1 MQSSGSDRTASAHPS
16 TPAVWLKEGHSLRGR
31 DMFPVAARLVHP
43 DEVDPENFASLSRR
57 YPLTSYSFDDLG
69 SEFKKLTG
77 YDITKAPE
85 AAAGAPPNVEQGADN
100 NNVPAP
106 HADNEDPAVRLKL
119 LEGEV
124 KRIRQTQEG
133 TSVQTALSQS
143 RFQPDRWELNTG
155 FDPLKATSERRS
167 PRRTECRGSVPSLS
181 SPTVL
186 LLKVWDVKGKNWQD
200 CLDSLSLRDPN
211 SFVAGQLHT
220 EKQNWSILLDQVNDK
235 DSKLVEKWIFNEVE
249 IVDFFQPFKGYFKGE
264 FYDSKLPP
272 AMVFHN
278 APNCAQHKEDIVSH
292 LEEGLRNGS
301 LELVGK
307 VGEVDPPH
315 LVMPLLMVDGK
326 REKRLCHNEQFLN
339 LWMRHIPFSLEGLS
353 RLPSLLD
360 QGDFM
365 ASSDEKS
372 AYLGVC
378 LSPASRTYFGVQFAG
393 WYLRYTVLPF
403 GWSESPYIYQT
414 IGMQVTFI
422 PASPWNDYNSV
433 PRR

>member
-77 YDITKAPE
+77 YDITAVLGMAQMDDSICNRSLTVHHAVLQANLTGAPAGQTLQACQAKEKGQKRKAPE

-133 TSVQTALSQS
+133 TSVQTALSQVRTLALRTTTPNGVLLASLESLYDTAVASDHTDKELYKMALKS

-181 SPTVL
+181 
-186 LLKVWDVKGKNWQD
+186 
-200 CLDSLSLRDPN
+200 LR
-211 SFVAGQLHT
+211 
-220 EKQNWSILLDQVNDK
+220 
-235 DSKLVEKWIFNEVE
+235 
-249 IVDFFQPFKGYFKGE
+249 
-264 FYDSKLPP
+264 
-272 AMVFHN
+272 
-278 APNCAQHKEDIVSH
+278 
-292 LEEGLRNGS
+292 
-301 LELVGK
+301 
-307 VGEVDPPH
+307 
-315 LVMPLLMVDGK
+315 PL
-326 REKRLCHNEQFLN
+326 CC
-339 LWMRHIPFSLEGLS
+339 
-353 RLPSLLD
+353 
-360 QGDFM
+360 
-365 ASSDEKS
+365 
-372 AYLGVC
+372 Y
-378 LSPASRTYFGVQFAG
+378 
-393 WYLRYTVLPF
+393 
-403 GWSESPYIYQT
+403 
-414 IGMQVTFI
+414 
-422 PASPWNDYNSV
+422 
-433 PRR
+433 